1 MYGLYRMSMCI
12 ARALGNFKC
21 EGAEHE
27 MLSLVDAKIKGL
39 LSSGICRLEGRENSV
54 NCCCC
59 CSSTS
64 GTGSAFGTEEGEWV
78 SVVVQGRPLSTC
90 TTGLMSSGDGG
101 MVDPEVSS
109 SDEPGINKMNK

>member
-27 MLSLVDAKIKGL
+27 MLSLVDAKIKGGL
-39 LSSGICRLEGRENSV
+39 LSSGMCRPDGREKSV

-59 CSSTS
+59 SSIS
-64 GTGSAFGTEEGEWV
+64 VAVSAFGTGEGEWV
-78 SVVVQGRPLSTC
+78 SVVVQGRPLST
-90 TTGLMSSGDGG
+90 
-101 MVDPEVSS
+101 
-109 SDEPGINKMNK
+109 

>member
-39 LSSGICRLEGRENSV
+39 LSSGMCRLEGRVKSV

-59 CSSTS
+59 CSTS
-64 GTGSAFGTEEGEWV
+64 GAGSAFGTGEGEWV
-78 SVVVQGRPLSTC
+78 SVFVQGRPLST
-90 TTGLMSSGDGG
+90 
-101 MVDPEVSS
+101 
-109 SDEPGINKMNK
+109 

>member
-21 EGAEHE
+21 EGAELEHE

-39 LSSGICRLEGRENSV
+39 LSSGICKLEGREKSM

-59 CSSTS
+59 CCSTS
-64 GTGSAFGTEEGEWV
+64 GAGSAFGTGEGE
-78 SVVVQGRPLSTC
+78 
-90 TTGLMSSGDGG
+90 
-101 MVDPEVSS
+101 
-109 SDEPGINKMNK
+109 